1 MTQDKNPETVA
12 PTNKVVQ
19 LPVNLPLELIPLYD
33 WWKKSGGQF
42 LVQAGIAIIL
52 VVAII
57 GGKQYYTS
65 KVATANQE
73 LLKATTT
80 EELESLVNDYG
91 SWKIGNAARL
101 RLAKSY
107 YDSEKYEEALEVY
120 QTCISK
126 GAPAG
131 FEEVA
136 VLGRAICLEA
146 LGAERLDEATK
157 AYTEFIAKYST
168 HFLVTQAKM
177 GQARVLALKGKKD
190 EAAKLL
196 ETLKAEKNKDPMAE
210 LAITQLQG
218 VIARHETAKPFSLT
232 EPTTT
237 PVTVP
242 AVLSDPTKTK

>member
-19 LPVNLPLELIPLYD
+19 LPANLPLELIPLYD

-52 VVAII
+52 IIAIV

-65 KVATANQE
+65 KVAMANQE

-91 SWKIGNAARL
+91 TWKVGNAARL
-101 RLAKSY
+101 RLAKSH
-107 YDSEKYEEALEVY
+107 YDSEKYEEALEAY
-120 QTCISK
+120 ETCISK

-146 LGAERLDEATK
+146 LGVERLDDAMK
-157 AYTEFIAKYST
+157 AYTDFIAKYPA

-177 GQARVLALKGKKD
+177 GQSRILALKGKKD
-190 EAAKLL
+190 EAAQML

-218 VIARHETAKPFSLT
+218 VIARYEARSAFSLT

-242 AVLSDPTKTK
+242 AVLPDLSKTK

>member
-1 MTQDKNPETVA
+1 MTQDKNPDTVA
-12 PTNKVVQ
+12 PTDKVVQ

-33 WWKKSGGQF
+33 WWKKNGGQF
-42 LVQAGIAIIL
+42 LIQASIAVIL
-52 VVAII
+52 VVGII
-57 GGKQYYTS
+57 GGKQYYAS

-80 EELESLVNDYG
+80 EELETLVGNYG
-91 SWKIGNAARL
+91 SWKVGNAARL

-107 YDSEKYEEALEVY
+107 YDSEKYEEALGVY
-120 QTCISK
+120 ETCISK

-146 LGAERLDEATK
+146 IGNERLDDAMK
-157 AYTEFIAKYST
+157 AYTDFIAKYPN
-168 HFLVTQAKM
+168 HFLATQANM
-177 GQARVLALKGKKD
+177 GQARILALKGKKD
-190 EAAKLL
+190 EATKLL

-218 VIARHETAKPFSLT
+218 VIARYKPRSAFSLT
-232 EPTTT
+232 CLKPN
-237 PVTVP
+237 
-242 AVLSDPTKTK
+242 K